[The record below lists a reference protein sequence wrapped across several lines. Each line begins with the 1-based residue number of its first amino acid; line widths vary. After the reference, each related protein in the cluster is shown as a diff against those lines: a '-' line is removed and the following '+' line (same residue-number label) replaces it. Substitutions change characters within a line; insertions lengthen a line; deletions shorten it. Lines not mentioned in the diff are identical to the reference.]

1 MLRIFH
7 GLRVVG
13 SLRSREGEEMLTDP
27 VADMLTRIRNAN
39 KALHERVEMPT
50 SRLKEQIARILKE
63 EGYIQD
69 FRVQKGES
77 FDTLVVEL
85 KFGRNR
91 ERVITGLRRV
101 SKPGRRVYARK
112 DRLPRVLGGMGT
124 AILSTSSGLVT
135 SRTAAER
142 GIGGEVICFV
152 W

>member
-1 MLRIFH
+1 
-7 GLRVVG
+7 
-13 SLRSREGEEMLTDP
+13 MLTDP

-39 KALHERVEMPT
+39 KALQETVSMPSSTLKVE
-50 SRLKEQIARILKE
+50 IARLLKE
-63 EGYIQD
+63 EGYIND
-69 FRVQKGES
+69 YRVEKGTS

-91 ERVITGLRRV
+91 ERVITDLKRV

-124 AILSTSSGLVT
+124 AILSTSKGLVT
-135 SRTAAER
+135 SRRAQEL
-142 GIGGEVICFV
+142 GVGGEVVCFV

>member
-1 MLRIFH
+1 MQ
-7 GLRVVG
+7 
-13 SLRSREGEEMLTDP
+13 TDP
-27 VADMLTRIRNAN
+27 IADMLTRIRNAN
-39 KALHERVEMPT
+39 RALHERAEMPT
-50 SRLKEQIARILKE
+50 SRLKSEIARILKE

-69 FRVQKGES
+69 YRVEHEDDTPY
-77 FDTLVVEL
+77 DTLVVEL

-91 ERVITGLRRV
+91 ERVITDLKRV

-135 SRTAAER
+135 QRTAQER
-142 GIGGEVICFV
+142 GVGGEVICFV